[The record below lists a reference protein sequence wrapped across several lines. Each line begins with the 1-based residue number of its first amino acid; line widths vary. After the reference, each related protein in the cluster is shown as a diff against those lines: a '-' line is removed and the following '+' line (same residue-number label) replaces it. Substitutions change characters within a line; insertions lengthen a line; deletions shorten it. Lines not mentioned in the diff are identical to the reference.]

1 MFNSKEQPKKVEASG
16 DFVANASEE
25 LEEAVAEEI
34 EVEDPTSEQAAAI
47 IEELTEEVAE
57 EKATIRHRGPRT

>member
-1 MFNSKEQPKKVEASG
+1 MFNSKEEPKKVEASG

-34 EVEDPTSEQAAAI
+34 EVEDPTPKEDGAPVRQ
-47 IEELTEEVAE
+47 
-57 EKATIRHRGPRT
+57 RGPQS

>member
-57 EKATIRHRGPRT
+57 EAAPVRQRGSQS

>member
-1 MFNSKEQPKKVEASG
+1 MFNSKEQPKKVAASG
-16 DFVANASEE
+16 DFVANASEV

-57 EKATIRHRGPRT
+57 EKAPIRHRGPRT

>member
-57 EKATIRHRGPRT
+57 EKAHNRHRGPRT